1 MKLSFMYTRS
11 VTEEWRLSTL
21 IEINFSF
28 NTALIPSIRDKIKV
42 LNELQM
48 SYKTNWWIQIIPM
61 VLMFSWIFQNV
72 LQKNAKLIIIYQ

>member
-61 VLMFSWIFQNV
+61 MLMFSWVFQNG